1 MPVLLSVHATEKST
15 YIVTITFTE
24 ENGAVV
30 IPDTIKWTLTDLY
43 NTTINSLEDV
53 IIAVPAASNDV
64 LLKGDDLQILG
75 SGDDGARVFTVE
87 ATYTSLTF
95 GANLP
100 LNGSA
105 RFSVDDLIAV
115 NG

>member
-15 YIVTITFTE
+15 YIVTITFTDE
-24 ENGAVV
+24 DGAAVT
-30 IPDTIKWTLTDLY
+30 PDTIKWTLTDLY
-43 NTTINSLEDV
+43 NTVINSLEDV
-53 IIAVPAASNDV
+53 AIAVPAASNDV
-64 LLKGDDLQILG
+64 LLKGDDLEILG

-87 ATYTSLTF
+87 ATYTSLAF

-100 LNGSA
+100 LKGSA

>member
-1 MPVLLSVHATEKST
+1 M
-15 YIVTITFTE
+15 TITFTDE
-24 ENGAVV
+24 DGGAV

-43 NTTINSLEDV
+43 RTVINSREDEV
-53 IIAVPAASNDV
+53 IAIPAASNDV
-64 LLKGDDLQILG
+64 LLSGDDLQILEA
-75 SGDDGARVFTVE
+75 GDDGARVFTVE
-87 ATYTSLTF
+87 ATYTSLVF

-105 RFSVDDLIAV
+105 RFSVDDLIEI

>member
-1 MPVLLSVHATEKST
+1 MPVLLSVHATEEST
-15 YIVTITFTE
+15 YIVTITFTDE
-24 ENGAVV
+24 DGNAV

-43 NTTINSLEDV
+43 KTVINGREDV
-53 IIAVPAASNDV
+53 VIAVPAASNEV
-64 LLKGDDLQILG
+64 LLKGEDLQILG
-75 SGDDGARVFTVE
+75 SGDDGARVFTVK

-105 RFSVDDLIAV
+105 RFSVDDLIAI